1 VEESVSA
8 PDPKPGRGLG
18 SEFVYWPL
26 CLIGVALVALAVLGP
41 EVERRLLLD
50 RQIAGMQAEVDALQ
64 HTRDQLAAAEE
75 ALKGDPEYRER
86 IVRHEF
92 GITRPG
98 EIRLPQPVTSESLR
112 AGAARPA
119 MAPVPEWMRIV
130 AWFSD
135 PSTRLLAL
143 ASGGTMLLAG
153 ILFSLPTRARKAKAV
168 VEVAAPPNA

>member
-1 VEESVSA
+1 MEESVSA
-8 PDPKPGRGLG
+8 PDRKPGRGLG
-18 SEFVYWPL
+18 SEWVYWPL

-50 RQIAGMQAEVDALQ
+50 RQKAGMQAEVDALQ
-64 HTRDQLAAAEE
+64 HTRDQFAAAEQ
-75 ALKGDPEYRER
+75 ALKDDPEYRER

-92 GITRPG
+92 AITRPG
-98 EIRLPQPVTSESLR
+98 ETRLPQPVTQESLR

-135 PSTRLLAL
+135 PAAHTLAL
-143 ASGGTMLLAG
+143 ASGATMLLAA
-153 ILFSLPTRARKAKAV
+153 ILFSLPPRARKAKEAV
-168 VEVAAPPNA
+168 EAQAPPSA